1 MEGIGSIYK
10 SEKEINERKM
20 QIQERNKNRLSQSE
34 IKAGLIKQLNKKV
47 SPFNNYEFALLFIIG
62 FLIAFALIYLTLIS

>member
-34 IKAGLIKQLNKKV
+34 IKAGLIKHLDKNVNPFKSWQL
-47 SPFNNYEFALLFIIG
+47 ALLFITG
-62 FLIAFALIYLTLIS
+62 FLIAFALIYLT